1 MLVFFFD
8 FLVDTEIPM
17 KCDLL
22 FFSFYIISPK
32 LSSEYKGKVVCT
44 KEDTSLQLHEKKFPF
59 EWSWRQDVKVTHAQ
73 RLQIKRVSVWSKSQ
87 CIPHTSQA

>member
-1 MLVFFFD
+1 MFVFLFCD

-22 FFSFYIISPK
+22 FFLLHNLSQAELRVEKVIVPK
-32 LSSEYKGKVVCT
+32 KTPASNSI
-44 KEDTSLQLHEKKFPF
+44 KKFPF

-73 RLQIKRVSVWSKSQ
+73 QLQKRVSVWSKSQ

>member
-22 FFSFYIISPK
+22 FFLLHN
-32 LSSEYKGKVVCT
+32 LSQAELRVERKVICT
-44 KEDTSLQLHEKKFPF
+44 KEDPSLQLH
-59 EWSWRQDVKVTHAQ
+59 
-73 RLQIKRVSVWSKSQ
+73 
-87 CIPHTSQA
+87 

>member
-22 FFSFYIISPK
+22 FSLYIISPK
-32 LSSEYKGKVVCT
+32 LSSE
-44 KEDTSLQLHEKKFPF
+44 
-59 EWSWRQDVKVTHAQ
+59 
-73 RLQIKRVSVWSKSQ
+73 
-87 CIPHTSQA
+87 